1 MRKIVLL
8 LLSVLLGTGLL
19 PAQSPTRVRGT
30 VTDAETGEPM
40 PYVSVIFLGTRIGT
54 MTDAEGA
61 FSLENHRD
69 YATVSFQMLG
79 YETQNIP
86 VQAGRT
92 TDGLQVKLKPD
103 AYGLQSA
110 VITPKKGRDSRYR
123 RRDNPAVELVR
134 NVIAH
139 KDQNHVRSLEHYK
152 SADYDKL
159 ILSLDDFN
167 VDFDSSR
174 FWRRFPFFEKYVD
187 TAQFKNTPVL
197 TISLREQ
204 EEQTYWHRQPPKTR
218 TFVVRRRLLGFAEML
233 DKGGIGT
240 NIEAIFAD
248 SDIFDENMEVMLNR
262 FVSPI
267 NSTLAT
273 TFYKYYITDTLVVDG
288 TRCIDLTF
296 VPANNRSFGFTGHL
310 YVVADST
317 YAIKR
322 YSLGIPARINLNY
335 VSELAIEENF
345 QQMPSG
351 VWASTEKNTF
361 ARFYIFK
368 WMQQLYAHRKL
379 VHHEYEFSP
388 EASAMPDTL
397 ENHPDRLVYNPDW
410 WRPDEYWT
418 GVRPV
423 PLSPKERVLDSL
435 KVEIRREPRL
445 SDAIDAVETLTTEF
459 MPTARDRSASRWDY
473 GPLSS
478 AIHYNPAEGLRLRIG
493 GMTTANLN
501 PKNFLNAYV
510 AYGFGDKRLKYDVTY
525 VHTFTPKDYH
535 PFEPLRNNLS
545 LKYRYDVEAPGQS
558 FSLLDRDNFMMS
570 SITPVPLQYVRRV
583 QLRYE
588 REWISRLGFDTQ
600 LRLDRVEPAGTLSYL
615 RYDAAGAL
623 EPVLRYDD
631 FSWTTRLRFAPGEP
645 LYSNRLGKESP
656 LTLTKDAP
664 ILTLTHTL
672 GRFDHTFTYNRTDFS
687 VQKRLWLSAF
697 GHIDAALQAGIVWNR
712 VPLPKLSSP
721 NANLSFLLQNDAFNL
736 MSPMEFV
743 MDRYAEFS
751 ATYYLKG
758 WILNRIPLINRL
770 GLREVVSFR
779 AVAGSLTEKNNPLA
793 DGTGLYALPENTHL
807 LGKAPYM
814 EYTVGLENIFN
825 ILRVDYVRR
834 INYLDWV
841 PDDMKQGFKVSIH
854 ITM

>member
-1 MRKIVLL
+1 MRKSCLLILL
-8 LLSVLLGTGLL
+8 LLLGTGLL
-19 PAQSPTRVRGT
+19 PAQNATRVRGT

-54 MTDAEGA
+54 MTDEQGA
-61 FSLENHRD
+61 FSLESLQKQ
-69 YATVSFQMLG
+69 TSVSFQMLG
-79 YETQNIP
+79 YETQNVP
-86 VQAGRT
+86 VTAGRLT
-92 TDGLQVKLKPD
+92 EGLQVRLKPD

-110 VITPKKGRDSRYR
+110 VVTPKKGREGRYH
-123 RRDNPAVELVR
+123 RRDNPAVELAK

-139 KDQNHVRSLEHYK
+139 KEQNHVRSLDQYK

-197 TISLREQ
+197 TVSLREQ
-204 EEQTYWHRQPPKTR
+204 EEQTYYRRQPKKTR
-218 TFVVRRRLLGFAEML
+218 TYVVRRRLLGFAEFL
-233 DKGGIGT
+233 DKGGVGA

-248 SDIFDENMEVMLNR
+248 SDIFDDNVEVMLNR
-262 FVSPI
+262 FVSPL
-267 NSTLAT
+267 NPTLAT
-273 TFYKYYITDTLVVDG
+273 TFYKYYISDTLSVDG
-288 TRCIDLTF
+288 TQCIDLTF

-310 YVVADST
+310 YVVNDGT

-322 YSLGIPARINLNY
+322 YALGIPARINLNY
-335 VSELAIEENF
+335 VSELAIEEDF
-345 QQMPSG
+345 EKMPSG
-351 VWASTEKNTF
+351 VWASMEKNTF

-388 EASAMPDTL
+388 ETAAMPDSL
-397 ENHPDRLVYNPDW
+397 DSHPDRLVYNPDW
-410 WRPDEYWT
+410 WRPDDYWFD
-418 GVRPV
+418 VRPV
-423 PLSPKERVLDSL
+423 PLTDKERVLDSL
-435 KVEIRREPRL
+435 KVEVRREPRL

-478 AIHYNPAEGLRLRIG
+478 AIHYNPLEGLRLRIG

-501 PKNFLNAYV
+501 PQNFLSAYA
-510 AYGFGDKRLKYDVTY
+510 AYGFKDKRFKYDLTY
-525 VHTFTPKDYH
+525 VHSFTPKDYH
-535 PFEPLRNNLS
+535 PYEALRNNLS
-545 LKYRYDVEAPGQS
+545 LKYCYDLEAPGQS
-558 FSLLDRDNFMMS
+558 FALMDRDHFLMS
-570 SITPVPLQYVRRV
+570 SITAQPLQYVRRL
-583 QLRYE
+583 QLRYD
-588 REWISRLGFDTQ
+588 REWISRVTFDTQ
-600 LRLDRVEPAGTLSYL
+600 LRLDRVEPAGTLAYL
-615 RYDAAGAL
+615 RYAPGGAL
-623 EPVLRYDD
+623 EPVTRFDD
-631 FSWTTRLRFAPGEP
+631 YSWTTRLRYAPGEP
-645 LYSNRLGKESP
+645 LYSNRLGKEAP

-664 ILTLTHTL
+664 VLSLSHTL
-672 GRFDHTFTYNRTDFS
+672 GRFDRTFTYNRTDFS
-687 VQKRLWLSAF
+687 IEKRLWLSAF
-697 GHIDAALQAGIVWNR
+697 GHIDASLKAGIIWDR
-712 VPLPKLSSP
+712 VPLPKLYSP

-743 MDRYAEFS
+743 MDRYAEFA

-779 AVAGSLTEKNNPLA
+779 AVAGSLSDKNNPALGA
-793 DGTGLYALPENTHL
+793 DGLYAFPDGTHL

-834 INYLDWV
+834 INYNDWI
-841 PDDMKQGFKVSIH
+841 PDEMKQGFKVSIH
-854 ITM
+854 ISM

>member
-1 MRKIVLL
+1 MRKAVLL
-8 LLSVLLGTGLL
+8 ILSFLLGTGLL
-19 PAQSPTRVRGT
+19 PGQSLTRVRGT

-54 MTDAEGA
+54 MTDEQGA
-61 FSLENHRD
+61 FSLDNHRD

-86 VQAGRT
+86 VPAGKVT
-92 TDGLQVKLKPD
+92 EGLQVKLKPD

-110 VITPKKGRDSRYR
+110 VVTPKKGRDSRYR

-139 KDQNHVRSLEHYK
+139 KEENHVRSLERYK

-197 TISLREQ
+197 TVSLREQ
-204 EEQTYWHRQPPKTR
+204 EEQTYYHRQPPKTR

-240 NIEAIFAD
+240 NIEAIFSD

-267 NSTLAT
+267 NSSLAT
-273 TFYKYYITDTLVVDG
+273 TFYKYYISDTLYVDG
-288 TRCIDLTF
+288 TKCIDLTF

-310 YVVADST
+310 FVVADST

-345 QQMPSG
+345 ERMPSG
-351 VWASTEKNTF
+351 VWASTEKNTY

-368 WMQQLYAHRKL
+368 WLQQLYAHRKVL
-379 VHHEYEFSP
+379 HHEYEFS
-388 EASAMPDTL
+388 ETAAAMPDTL

-410 WRPDEYWT
+410 WRPDEYWSD
-418 GVRPV
+418 VRPV

-435 KVEIRREPRL
+435 KVEVRREPRL

-478 AIHYNPAEGLRLRIG
+478 FIHYNPTEGLRLRVG

-501 PKNFLNAYV
+501 PRNFLSGYA
-510 AYGFGDKRLKYDVTY
+510 AFGFKDKRLKYDLTY

-535 PFEPLRNNLS
+535 PFEPLRNNIS
-545 LKYRYDVEAPGQS
+545 LKYRYDLEAPGQS
-558 FSLLDRDNFMMS
+558 FSLMDRDHFMMS
-570 SITPVPLQYVRRV
+570 TITPVPLQYVRSL

-600 LRLDRVEPAGTLSYL
+600 LRLDRVEPAGTLAYL

-623 EPVLRYDD
+623 EPVQRYDD
-631 FSWTTRLRFAPGEP
+631 LSWTTRLRFAPGEP

-664 ILTLTHTL
+664 ILSLTHTF

-712 VPLPKLSSP
+712 VPLPKLYSP
-721 NANLSFLLQNDAFNL
+721 NANLSFMLHNDAFNL

-751 ATYYLKG
+751 STYYLKG

-779 AVAGSLTEKNNPLA
+779 AIAGSLSDKNNPLK
-793 DGTGLYALPENTHL
+793 DGNGLYAFPEGTHL
-807 LGKAPYM
+807 LGKTPYM

-834 INYLDWV
+834 ISYTDWI